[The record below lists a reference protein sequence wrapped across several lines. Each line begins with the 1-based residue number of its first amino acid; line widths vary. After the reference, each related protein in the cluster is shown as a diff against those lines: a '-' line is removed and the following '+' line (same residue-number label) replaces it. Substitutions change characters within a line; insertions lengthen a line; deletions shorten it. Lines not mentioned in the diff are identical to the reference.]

1 MKNQSKFVRNAEE
14 LRNELR
20 DQKISQPTFAARYYL
35 DEVDEK
41 ADEDKLYSHSERFKS
56 LLKSTDQR
64 SPERLAAY
72 INYFNRHYRK
82 EGKYTQA
89 DRYAAWEMYIEL
101 DTRIATKT
109 LQNGK
114 TDSALE
120 SLASLFA
127 INRSIA
133 KEHGPNCRNY
143 FALVNNVLEADLRP
157 FTSKWHAI
165 SDDIEDALFRSEL
178 EAVQEK
184 LTELKDKLHEI
195 SD

>member
-20 DQKISQPTFAARYYL
+20 DQKISQPTFAERYYL

-41 ADEDKLYSHSERFKS
+41 AGEDKLYSHCERFKS

-64 SPERLAAY
+64 SPERVAAY

-89 DRYAAWEMYIEL
+89 DRYAAWAMYIEL

-127 INRSIA
+127 IHRCIA
-133 KEHGPNCRNY
+133 KENGPNCRNY
-143 FALVNNVLEADLRP
+143 FALVNNVLEAELRP

-165 SDDIEDALFRSEL
+165 AHDIDDALFRPEL